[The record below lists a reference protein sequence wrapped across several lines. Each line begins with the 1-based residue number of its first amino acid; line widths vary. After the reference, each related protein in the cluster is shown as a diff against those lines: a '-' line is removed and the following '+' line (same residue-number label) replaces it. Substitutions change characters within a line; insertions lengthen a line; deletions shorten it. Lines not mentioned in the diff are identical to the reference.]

1 MADGDVPLHGEGGE
15 GESRGVHGEELA
27 VDHQGAAGRA
37 PHPVVAQDVVG
48 EDLLRHG
55 GHQGDQV
62 RDGEADEVAVG
73 GGVEGLGAAHGHHH
87 HGVAEHA
94 GQQDGGLEHGAHQ
107 SVHRAE
113 VLGVLAPRQAREVG
127 VLRGQARQVAVLPRG
142 AAALGSVQV
151 LAH

>member
-1 MADGDVPLHGEGGE
+1 MRKFAN
-15 GESRGVHGEELA
+15 
-27 VDHQGAAGRA
+27 
-37 PHPVVAQDVVG
+37 
-48 EDLLRHG
+48 LRHG
-55 GHQGDQV
+55 GEEGDEV
-62 RDGEADEVAVG
+62 GDSEADEVAVG